1 MLTSNFSFDISG
13 GVQLSPNDY
22 LDDKSIGTNND
33 MFYYAAAGFSFSFFA
48 DEDSDGDGVI
58 DKKDMCP
65 DTPEGIKVDKNG
77 CPLDSDNDGVPDYK
91 DKCPNTPRGVQVDS
105 HGCPLDSDNDGV
117 PDYKDI
123 CPDTPA
129 GVKVDDLGCP
139 LDSDGDGVP
148 DYMDKCPDT
157 PSGVTV
163 DKNGCPVDSDLDG
176 VPDYKDKC
184 PGTPAGTKVDS
195 NGCPE
200 VKKAAPPEEKNYG
213 VNKLVLNAS
222 TGFASGSSA
231 LLPSASSD
239 LDMIANIMRQDP
251 GSRWKIEGYTDNVG
265 SEAANER
272 LSYQRAKSV
281 LEYFL
286 KKGLDRGRFQ
296 VSGLG
301 EKFPVASNET
311 TAGRAKNRRVE
322 IIRIK

>member
-1 MLTSNFSFDISG
+1 
-13 GVQLSPNDY
+13 
-22 LDDKSIGTNND
+22 

-77 CPLDSDNDGVPDYK
+77 CPVDSDNDGVPDYK
-91 DKCPNTPRGVQVDS
+91 DKCPNTPRGVQVNQN
-105 HGCPLDSDNDGV
+105 GCPLDSDNDGV

-123 CPDTPA
+123 CPDTPQ

-148 DYMDKCPDT
+148 DYIDKCPDT
-157 PSGVTV
+157 PAGVKV
-163 DKNGCPVDSDLDG
+163 DNEGCPVDSDLDG

-195 NGCPE
+195 DGCPQIN
-200 VKKAAPPEEKNYG
+200 KAPLTEGKTHE

-222 TGFASGSSA
+222 TGFGSGSSS
-231 LLPSASSD
+231 LLPSAYSD
-239 LDMIANIMRQDP
+239 LDMIANVMRQNPD
-251 GSRWKIEGYTDNVG
+251 SRWKIVGYTDNVG
-265 SEAANER
+265 SEAANEKP
-272 LSYQRAKSV
+272 SYLRARSV
-281 LEYFL
+281 LQYFL
-286 KKGLDRGRFQ
+286 SKGLGGDRFQ

-301 EKFPVASNET
+301 EKYPVAPNST
-311 TAGRAKNRRVE
+311 AAGRAKNRRVE